1 MTIKPEGFDRMH
13 MRDEKI
19 HRLRSDQG
27 KWKALGIGDDEGETN
42 KD

>member
-1 MTIKPEGFDRMH
+1 
-13 MRDEKI
+13 MRDEKT

-27 KWKALGIGDDEGETN
+27 KWKALGIGDDVQETK